1 MLSWAW
7 SQTSCNIVIQLRR
20 PADRF
25 YGVVGMETYFN
36 IMVFEA
42 KVARWKELKLVGL
55 ETDLRF

>member
-42 KVARWKELKLVGL
+42 KVARWKELAGL
-55 ETDLRF
+55 ETDL